1 MIRSNHASWPQKRR
15 PARMLAALLLVA
27 ASRAVAQELPASLS
41 DSAFTALITTV
52 SESGGYFRS
61 DNFLSNET
69 GYQFVIPEL
78 KRLTE
83 PADVYLGVGP
93 EQNFTYLVA
102 LKPRMAIIFDIRRQ
116 NMIELLMY
124 KALIEMSDN
133 RADFLSRL
141 FSRPRP
147 AGLDTTSPAQL
158 LFDAYKAEPPDSSLR
173 RKTLA
178 SVIDRLQNGHRLA
191 LSDGDLRSLRYVF
204 DAFYGGGPTINYSY
218 PNGGFGG
225 YGRGMPTYADLQ
237 TATDGD
243 SLPRSY
249 LASEAN
255 YRWLRDFEMKN
266 LLVPVVGDF
275 AGPHAIRTVGEYL
288 KSHGAKVSAFYT
300 SNVEQYLFQQD
311 DEWARYYKN
320 VETLPLDS
328 TSTFIRS
335 VGGGRGYYAS
345 PRTYSAKPGGGRLPS
360 VLCSMQSL
368 LKAFDEG
375 RIQSYADVISMSR

>member
-1 MIRSNHASWPQKRR
+1 MIRSIAAGRTQNVWTT
-15 PARMLAALLLVA
+15 PALALLLVVA
-27 ASRAVAQELPASLS
+27 ATRVPAQSIPASLS
-41 DSAFTALITTV
+41 DSAFKALIATV

-69 GYQFVIPEL
+69 GYQYVIPEL

-102 LKPRMAIIFDIRRQ
+102 LKPRMAIVFDIRRQ
-116 NMIELLMY
+116 NMIELLLY

-147 AGLDTTSPAQL
+147 AGLDTASSVQQL
-158 LFDAYKAEPPDSSLR
+158 FESYLATPPDSVLR
-173 RKTLA
+173 RQTLA
-178 SVIDRLQNGHRLA
+178 GVADRLQNVHRLA
-191 LSDGDLRSLRYVF
+191 LSDADLSSLRYVF
-204 DAFYGGGPTINYSY
+204 DAFFGGGPAINYSY

-243 SLPRSY
+243 GQQRSY

-255 YRWLRDFEMKN
+255 YRWLRDFEMRN

-275 AGPHAIRTVGEYL
+275 AGPHAIRSVAEYL
-288 KSHGAKVSAFYT
+288 KNRGAKVSAFYT
-300 SNVEQYLFQQD
+300 SNVEQYLFQQG

-335 VGGGRGYYAS
+335 VGGGRAYFAPPTTYARV
-345 PRTYSAKPGGGRLPS
+345 PAGGRLPS
-360 VLCSMQSL
+360 VLCSMQGL

-375 RIQSYADVISMSR
+375 RIKSYGDVIAMSR